1 MALSPRRRAYL
12 SAAMIIGAWAIVALG
27 QPTLP
32 VTVLALLLTSAAV
45 LAAPG

>member
-1 MALSPRRRAYL
+1 MALSSRRRAYL
-12 SAAMIIGAWAIVALG
+12 SAAMIASAWAIVALG

-32 VTVLALLLTSAAV
+32 ATVLALLLVSAAV